1 MLLLFVRHNYF
12 WKFLSPSLRSSLPT
26 HCALSVPS
34 AKPDRENGI
43 LKNQKCTFE
52 FFSVYKPKE
61 TGFFSELQFYI
72 RATVG
77 HHGNR
82 FTLTDEIVA
91 VAAGISIVDR
101 QLTGFKCADLP

>member
-61 TGFFSELQFYI
+61 TGFFQNHSSTSVQLLVI
-72 RATVG
+72 MATDS
-77 HHGNR
+77 R
-82 FTLTDEIVA
+82 
-91 VAAGISIVDR
+91 
-101 QLTGFKCADLP
+101 